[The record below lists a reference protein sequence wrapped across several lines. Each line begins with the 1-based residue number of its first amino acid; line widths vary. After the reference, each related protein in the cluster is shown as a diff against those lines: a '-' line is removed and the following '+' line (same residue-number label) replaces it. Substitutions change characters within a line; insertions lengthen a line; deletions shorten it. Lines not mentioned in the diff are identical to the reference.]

1 MGRADPPK
9 LDEALE
15 TEMNDLDQKSR
26 QVGEGDMMAEAPG
39 LQQKHQP
46 LRAEIND
53 NDFPSV

>member
-26 QVGEGDMMAEAPG
+26 QVGEGGMMAEAPG

-46 LRAEIND
+46 LQAEIND